1 MMHRYALPVVLT
13 FLAACGGTEE
23 ELAQPGP
30 RPVKIHIVS
39 AGSEANIRLF
49 PGTVRASQQAD
60 LSFRVSGVLQEI
72 PVREGDTV
80 EEGALLARLDPTDYR
95 LTVEQRQA
103 TFENARTA
111 FARAEELIKTGNISR
126 GDYDRLQAEFRS
138 AQAAL
143 NLARRNLEYTELRA
157 PFDGSVA
164 GRLVDNFEEVRA
176 SQTIIRFQDDTMLD
190 IVYNV
195 PENLVRRLD
204 PTTAE
209 ERFDR
214 RRSEQL
220 GIVAT
225 FEGTEQTYPLTL
237 NEASRAAD
245 EGTQTFRVTMSM
257 PAPTDIQVLPG
268 MTATVIVNLNRLFSD
283 GAATWIPT
291 SALVGDNELEPTV
304 WLLDPDTMKV
314 TQQTVTV
321 GRLEGRRVEVLSGLN
336 EGDQVV
342 ATGAAYLDEGMEV
355 ARMSV
360 SEQAVPREA

>member
-1 MMHRYALPVVLT
+1 MLHRYTLFVLVVL
-13 FLAACGGTEE
+13 LVACGDTEE
-23 ELAQPGP
+23 EPKQPGP

-39 AGSEANIRLF
+39 AGSEANIRSF

-72 PVREGDTV
+72 PVREGATV
-80 EEGALLARLDPTDYR
+80 EEGALLARLDSTDFR
-95 LTVEQRQA
+95 LTVEQRRA
-103 TFENARTA
+103 TFGNARTA

-143 NLARRNLEYTELRA
+143 DLAQRNLEYTELRA
-157 PFDGSVA
+157 PFDGSIGA
-164 GRLVDNFEEVRA
+164 RLVDNFEEVRA
-176 SQTIIRFQDDTMLD
+176 SQTIIRFQDDTVLD
-190 IVYNV
+190 IVFNV

-204 PTTAE
+204 QTTAE

-225 FEGTEQTYPLTL
+225 FEGTERTYPLTL

-304 WLLDPDTMKV
+304 WLLDPDTMQV

-321 GRLEGRRVEVLSGLN
+321 GRLEGRRVEILSGLN

-355 ARMSV
+355 ARMRV
-360 SEQAVPREA
+360 GEQAIPREA